1 MRNILSTRQ
10 PRHQKR
16 KYQLFWKGWRKMNI
30 NSVVAVIALVLIVF
44 FAIRYIWKEK
54 KRGTKCI
61 GCPVAGNCHDY
72 AGCGTSQTPPK
83 KVEKMKFGQ

>member
-1 MRNILSTRQ
+1 MAI
-10 PRHQKR
+10 
-16 KYQLFWKGWRKMNI
+16 KMTI
-30 NSVVAVIALVLIVF
+30 NTVIAVIALVLIVF

-72 AGCGTSQTPPK
+72 DGCGTSRTPHK
-83 KVEKMKFGQ
+83 KVEKMTFGE